1 MKKPTCTKE
10 DSFHMEE
17 ELFVTNN
24 TDRIAKI
31 LDAKY
36 QPTNLKELRAN
47 LPQLTANQQQYLFN
61 CLNKHVT
68 LFDGTLGLWKGD
80 PYKIELQ
87 DGVQPHHAKPYGVLQ
102 AYEQTFKHEVEWYVT

>member
-1 MKKPTCTKE
+1 
-10 DSFHMEE
+10 MEE

-47 LPQLTANQQQYLFN
+47 LSQLTANQ
-61 CLNKHVT
+61 
-68 LFDGTLGLWKGD
+68 
-80 PYKIELQ
+80 
-87 DGVQPHHAKPYGVLQ
+87 
-102 AYEQTFKHEVEWYVT
+102 